1 MILYNG
7 PILKYINTLTDRCTE
22 INKFIHKEKNRNA
35 DTKKIMDNWMGR
47 WIDRCFLPQLFL
59 PMAETPERKA
69 IFITPIFAQSV

>member
-47 WIDRCFLPQLFL
+47 
-59 PMAETPERKA
+59 
-69 IFITPIFAQSV
+69 